1 MRNAEAPLKTVTGKD
16 IRIITEW
23 DHGRESLYNEICKGL
38 DNMIAFMNANDTTDA
53 LPEFMRITKILDASR
68 DENFEELYPDIAKD
82 IKEQINE

>member
-38 DNMIAFMNANDTTDA
+38 DNMIPFMNANDTTDA
-53 LPEFMRITKILDASR
+53 LADHNGS
-68 DENFEELYPDIAKD
+68 
-82 IKEQINE
+82 